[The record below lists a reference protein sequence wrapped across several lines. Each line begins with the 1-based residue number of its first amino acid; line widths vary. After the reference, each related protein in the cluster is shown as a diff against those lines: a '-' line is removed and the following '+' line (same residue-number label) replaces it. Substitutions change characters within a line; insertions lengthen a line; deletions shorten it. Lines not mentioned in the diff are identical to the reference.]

1 VQKCHD
7 ASMGNKL
14 LRLFRLLLADGQRH
28 YQTDL
33 MEYLNCSRQTIIRLM
48 REIESVIGTSLIT
61 GMENRR
67 RWYQI
72 IRKGEPYGIPF

>member
-1 VQKCHD
+1 MQKSHD

-14 LRLFRLLLADGQRH
+14 LRLFRLMLADRKRH

-48 REIESVIGTSLIT
+48 REIESVIGDSLIT

-72 IRKGEPYGIPF
+72 NPKGEPHGIPF